1 MKEYYD
7 CLTALG
13 TIALGVIAVV
23 ALYFESRSA
32 RLARAAD
39 VILRLIDK
47 FDDEKML
54 TLRHKA
60 ALSIRD
66 FRLGKGAISKDVENV
81 LDFFETIGML
91 SKRGVI
97 DNQIVWH
104 SFHHWLRGYYWCAKD
119 FIDKRREK
127 ESTVYEDL
135 ISLYRR
141 TAKYEWDTDDLP
153 SKADLDDFISDEIKE
168 VAAQLELKSK
178 ASRV

>member
-1 MKEYYD
+1 MKEYFD
-7 CLTALG
+7 CMTAWG
-13 TIALGVIAVV
+13 TIALGVIAAI
-23 ALYFESRSA
+23 ALYCESKSA

-66 FRLGKGAISKDVENV
+66 FRQGKGNVSKDVENV

-97 DNQIVWH
+97 DNEIVWH
-104 SFHHWLRGYYWCAKD
+104 SFHHWLRGYYWSRKILLINAE
-119 FIDKRREK
+119 RRK
-127 ESTVYEDL
+127 LQYMK
-135 ISLYRR
+135 I
-141 TAKYEWDTDDLP
+141 
-153 SKADLDDFISDEIKE
+153 
-168 VAAQLELKSK
+168 
-178 ASRV
+178 

>member
-7 CLTALG
+7 CLTAWG
-13 TIALGVIAVV
+13 TIGLGVIAVV

-39 VILRLIDK
+39 VVLRLIDK

-66 FRLGKGAISKDVENV
+66 FRQGKGEISNDVENV
-81 LDFFETIGML
+81 LDFFETIGMF

-97 DNQIVWH
+97 DNEIVWH
-104 SFHHWLRGYYWCAKD
+104 SFHHWLRGYYWSSKD

-127 ESTVYEDL
+127 ELTVYEDL
-135 ISLYRR
+135 ISLYRK
-141 TAKYEWDTDDLP
+141 TAKYEGDSDDIP
-153 SKADLDDFISDEIKE
+153 SKSDLDEFIEDEIKE
-168 VAAQLELKSK
+168 VAAQLELKK
-178 ASRV
+178 LTVRV